1 MRFAVELIYHPLN
14 IMRPPTSDDNEHSDD
29 DSTSSRK
36 RRRIAGK
43 GHEIGGDE
51 KKAKQKI
58 PPTTKH
64 QKAEKEM
71 KAGRQ
76 ALRKEKEKQENPRQH
91 PQAKRGTK
99 SKGKEDNANAQ

>member
-29 DSTSSRK
+29 DLTSSRK

-51 KKAKQKI
+51 
-58 PPTTKH
+58 
-64 QKAEKEM
+64 
-71 KAGRQ
+71 
-76 ALRKEKEKQENPRQH
+76 N
-91 PQAKRGTK
+91 
-99 SKGKEDNANAQ
+99 